1 MCLFC
6 FSHYYD
12 YCCYF
17 PCYRRCSCLSPREFF
32 FFFFYIK
39 LVLKDVEIEG
49 VKLAL
54 PNLHLCK
61 QEPTW
66 SVWGSDFPPCPSLTT
81 HSTCG
86 VSSWSEPVDWGAP
99 SQRLSKS
106 WFFWLQGFGS
116 KAQEAPCARSKTP
129 QWTLLPSVHQFTC
142 RSGVLHEW
150 EESVWFYFGTWIK
163 HQKVSKVESTWIPS
177 SSQCR
182 STPLLLFYIYIQKKN
197 KKQLKPRKVN
207 WPAQAPHW
215 VGFTC
220 QKINVH

>member
-1 MCLFC
+1 MHLHVLILLFSLLWLLLL
-6 FSHYYD
+6 FSLLQKVFMS
-12 YCCYF
+12 F
-17 PCYRRCSCLSPREFF
+17 PQGI

-182 STPLLLFYIYIQKKN
+182 STPILLFYIYIQKKS
-197 KKQLKPRKVN
+197 LWYVN
-207 WPAQAPHW
+207 HGELFLASEPW
-215 VGFTC
+215 F
-220 QKINVH
+220 

>member
-1 MCLFC
+1 MHLHVLILLFSLLWLLLL
-6 FSHYYD
+6 FSLLQKVFMS
-12 YCCYF
+12 F
-17 PCYRRCSCLSPREFF
+17 PQGI

-61 QEPTW
+61 QEPPW
-66 SVWGSDFPPCPSLTT
+66 CVWGSDFPPCPSLTT

-182 STPLLLFYIYIQKKN
+182 STPILLFYIYIQKKS
-197 KKQLKPRKVN
+197 LWYVN
-207 WPAQAPHW
+207 HGELFLASEPW
-215 VGFTC
+215 F
-220 QKINVH
+220 